1 MVCLRPA
8 LVYRGLMFAAL
19 IRSGPDVMKLAATL
33 SVLVE
38 GAAAGLIGHAV
49 VIAPAGGQMPEIER
63 LADATGAELVTGT
76 GHEAQDWRAAALVAR
91 GDWLLLMQAGEMPG
105 QNWVQALERH
115 AMTAQG
121 KPGLMPRMGW
131 KGFAERWLPP
141 SRAGAGFV
149 LPKPLLLAGNALRP
163 QILGVNRE
171 GQG

>member
-1 MVCLRPA
+1 
-8 LVYRGLMFAAL
+8 MFAAL
-19 IRSGPDVMKLAATL
+19 IRSGPDVMKLATTL

-49 VIAPAGGQMPEIER
+49 IIAPAGGGLPDIER
-63 LADATGAELVTGT
+63 LADATGAELVRGSDD
-76 GHEAQDWRAAALVAR
+76 EAKDWREAALIAR

-121 KPGLMPRMGW
+121 RAGLMPRMGW
-131 KGFAERWLPP
+131 RGIKDRFLPP

-149 LPKPLLLAGNALRP
+149 LPKPALLAGNRLRP
-163 QILGVNRE
+163 QMMGVKRE
-171 GQG
+171 GRV

>member
-1 MVCLRPA
+1 
-8 LVYRGLMFAAL
+8 MFAAL

-49 VIAPAGGQMPEIER
+49 IIAASGGGQAPEIDR
-63 LADATGAELVTGT
+63 LADATGADLVTGT
-76 GHEAQDWRAAALVAR
+76 GDEAQDWRAAALSAR

-121 KPGLMPRMGW
+121 RAGLMPRMGW
-131 KGFAERWLPP
+131 RGTLDRFLPP

-149 LPKPLLLAGNALRP
+149 LPKAVLLSGRAVRP
-163 QILGVNRE
+163 QIMGVTRE
-171 GQG
+171 GKGEDIR

>member
-1 MVCLRPA
+1 
-8 LVYRGLMFAAL
+8 MFAAL

-49 VIAPAGGQMPEIER
+49 IIAPGADGKSPEIDR
-63 LADATGAELVTGT
+63 LADATGAELVAGT
-76 GHEAQDWRAAALVAR
+76 GDEAKDWRAAALVAR

-121 KPGLMPRMGW
+121 RPGLMPRMGW
-131 KGFAERWLPP
+131 RGMMDRLLPP
-141 SRAGAGFV
+141 SRPGPGFV
-149 LPKPLLLAGNALRP
+149 LPKPLLLSGAGLRP
-163 QILGVNRE
+163 QIMGVKRE
-171 GQG
+171 GKGEDLR